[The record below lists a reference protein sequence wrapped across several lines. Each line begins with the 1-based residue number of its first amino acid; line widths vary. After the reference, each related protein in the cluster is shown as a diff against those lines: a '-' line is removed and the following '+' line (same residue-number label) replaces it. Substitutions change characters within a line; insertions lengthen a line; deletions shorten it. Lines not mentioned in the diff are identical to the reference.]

1 MDRFAVRYAAIGEA
15 WESVRDATGQVRT
28 KLADLDGSLG
38 PLRASWTGQAANSFE
53 VARATWVREAEE
65 MTEFL
70 DSMADLL
77 SLIDENYRSAHQANL
92 AIWDAPAGSSGGSST
107 VPMSAGSAGGPG
119 GEVDVSIEELRRA
132 ARSFHGLQQQLAD
145 NMGWISRNLHGSA
158 TGMAGADPVLAPW
171 RTLYDETARAVWAVL
186 GAASDLLGGIAQGM
200 TDTGNNYVDSEE
212 ASTAGHGAALPER
225 LPQLPVDTVSPGPEP
240 PPSGSGAPAQ
250 SLEDWGYEYWPDGDP
265 AGLKYAFNEWKHL
278 TEKLAEISQSGD
290 SLIDRLV
297 EANRGEVFDH
307 VRQYWASKSQLCGSS
322 EILPVLTATC
332 SALSES
338 CKVLSDAV
346 KLAQEQIA
354 DLNRFLEN
362 TDLFSVLGILRN
374 TPYVRAAELGIEI
387 GQFMAIKKRIPEI
400 KSVYEYQRAEAVRV
414 LSTGGR
420 LGLLQAWAARAQAV
434 TVESERH
441 AYDQAD
447 SGLEGHIGVAPY
459 SAWDDAPEPH
469 PSPAA
474 THITAERA
482 THILDGDPPPGRGG
496 GHMHGI
502 GKPGKTEFP
511 PGWDGPRILGHVQ
524 DIARNPD
531 QPPEKKRDRW
541 EIYGSRDGVRIKV
554 VLEADGE
561 VVTAYPVS
569 GPGVHEN
576 PRRK

>member
-38 PLRASWTGQAANSFE
+38 PLRASWTGQAADSFE

-70 DSMADLL
+70 DGMADLL

-107 VPMSAGSAGGPG
+107 VPMSAGSAG

-186 GAASDLLGGIAQGM
+186 GAATDLLGGIAQGM

-212 ASTAGHGAALPER
+212 ASTAGHGATLPER

-265 AGLKYAFNEWKHL
+265 SGLMFAYGEWRRFVETL
-278 TEKLAEISQSGD
+278 TEVSRSGD
-290 SLIDRLV
+290 ELINGLV
-297 EANRGEVFDH
+297 ESNRGAVFDSI
-307 VRQYWASKSQLCGSS
+307 RQYWATKSQICGTS
-322 EILPVLTATC
+322 EILPVLTSAC

-338 CKVLSDAV
+338 CKVLSKAVRNAQTSIAKLHQIVDELDIFSALGLLRKHSIAELAGLGYEIGRYAAIKTIMPKIKATYEYERGDAMQL
-346 KLAQEQIA
+346 LATGIA
-354 DLNRFLEN
+354 DRLHAWAR
-362 TDLFSVLGILRN
+362 D
-374 TPYVRAAELGIEI
+374 
-387 GQFMAIKKRIPEI
+387 
-400 KSVYEYQRAEAVRV
+400 AEAVT
-414 LSTGGR
+414 L
-420 LGLLQAWAARAQAV
+420 
-434 TVESERH
+434 ESERR

-447 SGLEGHIGVAPY
+447 HGLEQHLGTAPY
-459 SAWDDAPEPH
+459 DAWAGVDEPH
-469 PSPAA
+469 PNPASV
-474 THITAERA
+474 HITAERA
-482 THILDGDPPPGRGG
+482 THILYSDQTGG
-496 GHMHGI
+496 GHLAGT

-511 PGWDGPRILGHVQ
+511 PPPGWNGPDILSRVQ
-524 DIARNPD
+524 DVAKNPD
-531 QPPEKKRDRW
+531 SPPIRQDNGRW
-541 EIYGSRDGVRIKV
+541 KLTGVRDGVLIEV
-554 VLEADGE
+554 ILNEDGS
-561 VVTAYPVS
+561 VRTAYPKG
-569 GPGVHEN
+569 GPGVEQN
-576 PRRK
+576 PRKK

>member
-38 PLRASWTGQAANSFE
+38 PLRASWTGQAADSFE

-70 DSMADLL
+70 DGMADLL

-92 AIWDAPAGSSGGSST
+92 AIWDAPTGSSGGSST

-186 GAASDLLGGIAQGM
+186 GAATDLLGGIAQGM

-212 ASTAGHGAALPER
+212 ASTAGHGATLPER

-265 AGLKYAFNEWKHL
+265 AGLMFAYDEWRRFVETL
-278 TEKLAEISQSGD
+278 TEVSRSGD
-290 SLIDRLV
+290 GLINGLV
-297 EANRGEVFDH
+297 ESNHGAVFDSI
-307 VRQYWASKSQLCGSS
+307 RQYWATKSQICGTS
-322 EILPVLTATC
+322 EILPVLTSAC

-338 CKVLSDAV
+338 CKVMSKAV
-346 KLAQEQIA
+346 RNAQTSIARLHQIVGDLDIFSALGFWRQNPLA
-354 DLNRFLEN
+354 
-362 TDLFSVLGILRN
+362 T
-374 TPYVRAAELGIEI
+374 AAELGAEA
-387 GQFMAIKKRIPEI
+387 GKYMAVKTITPRIKET
-400 KSVYEYQRAEAVRV
+400 YEYERGDAMQLLTTGIADRLHAWARDAEAGT
-414 LSTGGR
+414 L
-420 LGLLQAWAARAQAV
+420 
-434 TVESERH
+434 ESERR

-447 SGLEGHIGVAPY
+447 HGLEQHLSTAPY
-459 SAWDDAPEPH
+459 DAWAGVHEPH
-469 PSPAA
+469 PDPASV
-474 THITAERA
+474 HVTADRA
-482 THILDGDPPPGRGG
+482 THILDGDPPPRNAG
-496 GHMHGI
+496 GHLAGT
-502 GKPGKTEFP
+502 GKPGKSEFP
-511 PGWDGPRILGHVQ
+511 PGWSRMDVLNRIQ
-524 DIARNPD
+524 DVAKDPD
-531 QPPEKKRDRW
+531 SPPELQPNGKWKAV
-541 EIYGSRDGVRIKV
+541 GVRDGVFIEV
-554 VLEADGE
+554 VLDGNGS
-561 VVTAYPVS
+561 VVTGYPKG

-576 PRRK
+576 PREM